1 MYARSIYALSHY
13 HCQEAIH
20 NVETLPVLVLYIIQ
34 KCCYCRSNPLSMV
47 YWALYPWYV
56 KLPIHGIS
64 HGIVICYTWYLK
76 PSLHGIL
83 NPLLMAYRTPY
94 QKYCDP
100 PSMVYQMP
108 MAFWPSIHV
117 ILTPYPYYIDPL
129 PMVCWTPTHSISNLL
144 SMVLWTSYT
153 CYIVPIPM
161 IFWLRYTWNIENPFM
176 VLWTPSFDRNEG
188 VQLYHGAVQYT
199 MTKIGLWG
207 QNTIWYLKL
216 LLPRWCRLKWEI
228 NEKSSYK
235 LRWIFFRHWYT
246 FRLIYKCHWRE
257 TCDFYGELSS

>member
-1 MYARSIYALSHY
+1 MLLLQI
-13 HCQEAIH
+13 E
-20 NVETLPVLVLYIIQ
+20 P
-34 KCCYCRSNPLSMV
+34 
-47 YWALYPWYV
+47 
-56 KLPIHGIS
+56 PIHGIVS
-64 HGIVICYTWYLK
+64 PISMVCQTPYPWYIEPLTHGIVICYTWYLK

-100 PSMVYQMP
+100 PPMVYQMP

-117 ILTPYPYYIDPL
+117 ILTPYPWYIDPL

-153 CYIVPIPM
+153 CYIVPLPM

-176 VLWTPSFDRNEG
+176 VLWTPSFSRNEG
-188 VQLYHGAVQYT
+188 VQFYHDGFQYT
-199 MTKIGLWG
+199 MTKIELQG

-216 LLPRWCRLKWEI
+216 LVPRWCWLKREI
-228 NEKSSYK
+228 DEKSSYK
-235 LRWIFFRHWYT
+235 LRFIFFRHRYT
-246 FRLIYKCHWRE
+246 FKLIYKCHWRE
-257 TCDFYGELSS
+257 TCDLYGELSSYAVIWYG